1 MAADTMIQPGAR
13 LVLASTSPRRRDLLT
28 RALGEGG
35 FDVIDPG
42 VDDGQ
47 LRLGGGVSG
56 GPGGGGAAPP
66 GEWVRMLAYL
76 KARAGAERLVREGHA
91 RPQMWVL
98 GADTLCAHKG
108 EILGKPRDA
117 ADARAMLARLMND
130 RHDVLTG
137 AALIPALQSPS
148 QARGGIAGEKS
159 LVDRAVSHL
168 GPLTSEQLDSYIAS
182 GQWAGKAGAY
192 NLEERAAAG
201 WPIRAEGDPT
211 CVVGLPM
218 VAIEPWLRAF
228 RAPADPR
235 ASLQGAAA

>member
-1 MAADTMIQPGAR
+1 MTADATIQPGGR
-13 LVLASTSPRRRDLLT
+13 LVLASTSPRRRELLT

-47 LRLGGGVSG
+47 LRLGGGGAG
-56 GPGGGGAAPP
+56 GPGGAPP
-66 GEWVRMLAYL
+66 GEWVRALAYL
-76 KARAGAERLVREGHA
+76 KARAGAERLAKQGHA
-91 RPQMWVL
+91 RPGMWVL
-98 GADTLCAHKG
+98 GADTLVAFKG
-108 EILGKPRDA
+108 DILGKPRDA
-117 ADARAMLARLMND
+117 ADARAMLLRLMND

-137 AALIPALQSPS
+137 VALIPVGQSVAP
-148 QARGGIAGEKS
+148 ARAGIAGEKS

-168 GPLTSEQLDSYIAS
+168 GPLTPEQLDSYIAS

-201 WPIRAEGDPT
+201 WSIRAEGDPT

-218 VAIEPWLRAF
+218 RAIEPWLRPF
-228 RAPADPR
+228 RADAGGAGPR
-235 ASLQGAAA
+235 ASFRGAAA